1 MMTFRK
7 ISAACKGRLVTAYY
21 TQDIPD
27 PEIDFR
33 LDPTK
38 APDGDGARLTSYYT
52 GRDGRA
58 AWRPDLSARA
68 ADVLGIDRFS
78 PPTNEQL
85 ANLYEAKRADNG
97 EAWSAHGRKISAY
110 DLTLA
115 PHKSVT
121 LAAEFAT
128 TEAERAA
135 IWHAIDTANDATM
148 RYVARE
154 LGQARR
160 GRGGKDGAEE
170 GEVAW
175 VSYRHTTA
183 RPTVEAKD
191 PETDVTYLIDTP
203 VGGDPHAHIHNTL
216 FNMVVTED
224 GHVGSLDTKQ
234 LRSRVHEFGAY
245 FQAVLAQE
253 LRSLGIEQQYDAN
266 EQATIVSAVPQP
278 ISDFFSKGR
287 RNVLKAAQA
296 YATDQG
302 LDWDEMSIEGKQKIL
317 SMAGLAA
324 RLGKDQGAD
333 DREIWKRQAD
343 ELGWVDQSLI
353 GPEIDPGLDRHGR
366 LDEAWRFV
374 ARHLEEEFKT
384 AAVID
389 HHKLRMYAARG
400 LIATGIEGGIKD
412 IDDVVALTEER
423 GIEVRGQK
431 VQLVISM
438 NGDHERVTHTEQI
451 RIEEDLTVHVA
462 RAAEDRRGALGREA
476 IDRAIERSGLDF
488 ESAHGLAQREAV
500 YTLGQGGA
508 IAKLTGVAG
517 SGKTT
522 LLRPLVDAWRHDE
535 RAGAEGR
542 RVIGVANA
550 WRQAHELEGA
560 GIEETYALSPFLD
573 RADRGD
579 LVLDRNTVIVVDEVG
594 QVAPR
599 QMLRL
604 LEMQRDTGL
613 TLRLMG
619 DREQAQSI
627 EAGDALEIIDRVLND
642 TDSAELLSAVRQRRQ
657 RDRTIAGLF
666 RGEEPGPDD
675 LDAWATKGKAKAA
688 ETDAERDD
696 DLRNR
701 FHTDEVK
708 KAIAMKREDGTI
720 SLVTGDHANVLETI
734 ARHYL
739 DRRDALRAEGPK
751 QDGSYKTVSMSVLT
765 NRDAADLSLAVR
777 KLLQER
783 GDVSR
788 DERIVK
794 AVDQRG
800 EEYDLALAAGDR
812 VRLYKRVWGTV
823 DGQSTWAGNNGDIC
837 EVVATTDDGVRLR
850 LRDGREADVQWRRLS
865 DGRSNRVMLGFGHAM
880 TVDAAQGI
888 TSDEHINA
896 MPRGVDLATG
906 FTSYVAES
914 RARGSTWT
922 MIADGA
928 TFEAVRNGRALGDQT
943 PITSDDL
950 WNYVARKMAHK
961 PYKALGMDLPHR
973 KRQDRDKR
981 VRELIDVGR
990 KIEQARRDGRDP
1002 GQENRIA
1009 VRGRQLQKEHGG
1021 LIARLDNELRQIM
1034 ERAPVVMSERELSLR
1049 REWAGATPP
1058 HGEQPVQCERKNG
1071 QRAFRT
1077 GFLQV

>member
-1 MMTFRK
+1 MTFRK

-21 TQDIPD
+21 TQEIPD
-27 PEIDFR
+27 PEVDFR

-58 AWRPDLSARA
+58 AWRPDMSARA
-68 ADVLGIDRFS
+68 ADVLGIDRFT
-78 PPTNEQL
+78 PPTNAQL

-97 EAWSAHGRKISAY
+97 EAWSAHDRKISAY

-191 PETDVTYLIDTP
+191 PESDVTYLIDTP

-253 LRSLGIEQQYDAN
+253 LRSIGIEQQYDAK

-400 LIATGIEGGIKD
+400 LIATGIDGGVRD
-412 IDDVVALTEER
+412 IDDVVRLTEER
-423 GIEVRGQK
+423 GIDVRGQR
-431 VQLVISM
+431 VQLVVAAK
-438 NGDHERVTHTEQI
+438 GEQERVTHTEQI
-451 RIEEDLTVHVA
+451 RLEEDLAIHVA
-462 RAAEDRRGALGREA
+462 RAAGDRSGALGKDA

-488 ESAHGLAQREAV
+488 ESAQGLAQREAV

-508 IAKLTGVAG
+508 IAMLTGVAG

-535 RAGAEGR
+535 RAGPEGR

-550 WRQAHELEGA
+550 WRQADALKDA

-573 RADRGD
+573 RVDRGD
-579 LVLDRNTVIVVDEVG
+579 LVLDRNTVIALDEVG

-613 TLRLMG
+613 ILRLMG
-619 DREQAQSI
+619 DREQAQAI
-627 EAGDALEIIDRVLND
+627 EAGDALEIINRVLED
-642 TDSAELLSAVRQRRQ
+642 TDRAELLSTVRQRRQ
-657 RDRTIAGLF
+657 RDRMIAGLF
-666 RGEEPGPDD
+666 RGEEPGEAE
-675 LDAWATKGKAKAA
+675 LDAYATKGKATAA
-688 ETDAERDD
+688 ETDADRDD

-701 FHTDEVK
+701 FHADEVK

-720 SLVTGDHANVLETI
+720 SLVTGDHDNVLETI

-751 QDGSYKTVSMSVLT
+751 RDGSCKTVSMSVLT
-765 NRDAADLSLAVR
+765 NRDAADLSQAVR
-777 KLLQER
+777 RLLQER
-783 GDVSR
+783 GEVAR
-788 DERIVK
+788 EERVVK

-800 EEYDLALAAGDR
+800 DEYDMAVATGDR
-812 VRLYKRVWGTV
+812 VRLYRRVWGKV
-823 DGQSTWAGNNGDIC
+823 DGKSTWAGNNGDIC
-837 EVVATTDDGVRLR
+837 EVLGVTDEGLRLR
-850 LRDGREADVQWRRLS
+850 LAGGQEADVEWRRFS

-880 TVDAAQGI
+880 TVDAAQGL

-896 MPRGVDLATG
+896 MPRGADLATG

-914 RARGSTWT
+914 RARGTTWT

-943 PITSDDL
+943 SITSEDL
-950 WNYVARKMAHK
+950 WDHVARRMAHK

-973 KRQDRDKR
+973 KRKDRDQR

-990 KIEQARRDGRDP
+990 KMEQARREGRDP
-1002 GQENRIA
+1002 GQENKIA
-1009 VRGRQLQKEHGG
+1009 VRGRQIQKEHGG
-1021 LIARLDNELRQIM
+1021 LIAKLDAELRQIM
-1034 ERAPVVMSERELSLR
+1034 EHAQIVMSEREVSLR
-1049 REWAGATPP
+1049 RERAGAVPSQ
-1058 HGEQPVQCERKNG
+1058 GEPVVPGERKRG
-1071 QRAFRT
+1071 PEAGIT
-1077 GFLQV
+1077 GHLKV